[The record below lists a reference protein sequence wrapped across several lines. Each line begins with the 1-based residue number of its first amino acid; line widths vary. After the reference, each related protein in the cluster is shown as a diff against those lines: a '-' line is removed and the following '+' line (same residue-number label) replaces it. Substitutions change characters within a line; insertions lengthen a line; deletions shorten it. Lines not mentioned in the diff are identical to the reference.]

1 MKILVVV
8 TVVMGVMVLVTVVMV
23 EVMVEVMVVLMVS
36 ARHHA
41 NNQASVP
48 QHALSHVVH
57 QFKPVVQVLVQADA
71 LQAVPPHAV
80 L

>member
-8 TVVMGVMVLVTVVMV
+8 TVVMGVMVLVTV
-23 EVMVEVMVVLMVS
+23 VMVEVMVVLMVS